1 MIDSLDSETTITII
15 TTWKA
20 EENVDRVRVIVDS
33 ENEIIEIVE
42 EDNTMSVGI
51 DVAYGWGMGWV
62 EQARQNPLTLI
73 LVIIALIV
81 VPVVTFVSVRQMNNS
96 GYDEDMTDMLFDEEE
111 YEDEEYDD
119 YDDDED
125 EDDDGWE

>member
-1 MIDSLDSETTITII
+1 M
-15 TTWKA
+15 
-20 EENVDRVRVIVDS
+20 
-33 ENEIIEIVE
+33 
-42 EDNTMSVGI
+42 
-51 DVAYGWGMGWV
+51 
-62 EQARQNPLTLI
+62 
-73 LVIIALIV
+73 

-96 GYDEDMTDMLFDEEE
+96 EYDEDMTDMLFNEEE

>member
-1 MIDSLDSETTITII
+1 
-15 TTWKA
+15 
-20 EENVDRVRVIVDS
+20 
-33 ENEIIEIVE
+33 
-42 EDNTMSVGI
+42 MSVGI

>member
-1 MIDSLDSETTITII
+1 
-15 TTWKA
+15 
-20 EENVDRVRVIVDS
+20 
-33 ENEIIEIVE
+33 
-42 EDNTMSVGI
+42 
-51 DVAYGWGMGWV
+51 
-62 EQARQNPLTLI
+62 
-73 LVIIALIV
+73 
-81 VPVVTFVSVRQMNNS
+81 MNNS